1 MIPPFSSA
9 NNTSGNSKSANSN
22 SGEQRLISPIGRSED
37 QNDNKTTDCFS
48 TRHAV
53 KQGERLVIV
62 LRGIIEKRG
71 RTSVLEVKQWIG
83 VSERATLTF
92 IRQLM
97 AEGYLESNSSK
108 PLSLKATDKAKQLF
122 GVTA

>member
-1 MIPPFSSA
+1 M
-9 NNTSGNSKSANSN
+9 K
-22 SGEQRLISPIGRSED
+22 D
-37 QNDNKTTDCFS
+37 QHDNKTVDCFS

-53 KQGERLVIV
+53 KQGVRLVIV
-62 LRGIIEKRG
+62 LKGIIEKKG

-83 VSERATLTF
+83 VSERATLIF

-97 AEGYLESNSSK
+97 AEGYLESNSSN

-122 GVTA
+122 WVVG

>member
-1 MIPPFSSA
+1 MSRQI
-9 NNTSGNSKSANSN
+9 N
-22 SGEQRLISPIGRSED
+22 
-37 QNDNKTTDCFS
+37 NKTVDWFS

-122 GVTA
+122 GAKG

>member
-1 MIPPFSSA
+1 M
-9 NNTSGNSKSANSN
+9 
-22 SGEQRLISPIGRSED
+22 
-37 QNDNKTTDCFS
+37 
-48 TRHAV
+48 
-53 KQGERLVIV
+53 
-62 LRGIIEKRG
+62 
-71 RTSVLEVKQWIG
+71 LEVKQWIG

-122 GVTA
+122 GVQG

>member
-1 MIPPFSSA
+1 M
-9 NNTSGNSKSANSN
+9 K
-22 SGEQRLISPIGRSED
+22 D

-62 LRGIIEKRG
+62 LRGVIENRG

>member
-1 MIPPFSSA
+1 M
-9 NNTSGNSKSANSN
+9 K
-22 SGEQRLISPIGRSED
+22 D
-37 QNDNKTTDCFS
+37 QNDNKTTDCFR

-53 KQGERLVIV
+53 KPGERLVIV

>member
-1 MIPPFSSA
+1 M
-9 NNTSGNSKSANSN
+9 K
-22 SGEQRLISPIGRSED
+22 D
-37 QNDNKTTDCFS
+37 QNDNKTAGCFS

-62 LRGIIEKRG
+62 LRGIIENRG

>member
-1 MIPPFSSA
+1 M
-9 NNTSGNSKSANSN
+9 
-22 SGEQRLISPIGRSED
+22 
-37 QNDNKTTDCFS
+37 
-48 TRHAV
+48 
-53 KQGERLVIV
+53 IV

-122 GVTA
+122 GVTE

>member
-1 MIPPFSSA
+1 M
-9 NNTSGNSKSANSN
+9 K
-22 SGEQRLISPIGRSED
+22 D
-37 QNDNKTTDCFS
+37 QHDNKTTDCFS

-122 GVTA
+122 GVQG

>member
-1 MIPPFSSA
+1 M
-9 NNTSGNSKSANSN
+9 K
-22 SGEQRLISPIGRSED
+22 D
-37 QNDNKTTDCFS
+37 QHDNKTTDCFS

-53 KQGERLVIV
+53 KHGERLVIV
-62 LRGIIEKRG
+62 IRGIIEKRG

>member
-1 MIPPFSSA
+1 M
-9 NNTSGNSKSANSN
+9 
-22 SGEQRLISPIGRSED
+22 
-37 QNDNKTTDCFS
+37 
-48 TRHAV
+48 
-53 KQGERLVIV
+53 IV

-122 GVTA
+122 GVKG

>member
-1 MIPPFSSA
+1 M
-9 NNTSGNSKSANSN
+9 K
-22 SGEQRLISPIGRSED
+22 D
-37 QNDNKTTDCFS
+37 QHDNKTVDCFS

-62 LRGIIEKRG
+62 LKVIIEKKG

-83 VSERATLTF
+83 VSERATLIF

-97 AEGYLESNSSK
+97 AEGYLESNSSN

-122 GVTA
+122 WVVG

>member
-1 MIPPFSSA
+1 M
-9 NNTSGNSKSANSN
+9 K
-22 SGEQRLISPIGRSED
+22 D
-37 QNDNKTTDCFS
+37 QNDNKTVGCFS

-122 GVTA
+122 GVKG

>member
-1 MIPPFSSA
+1 M
-9 NNTSGNSKSANSN
+9 K
-22 SGEQRLISPIGRSED
+22 D
-37 QNDNKTTDCFS
+37 QHDNKTVDCFS

-53 KQGERLVIV
+53 KQGERLGIV
-62 LRGIIEKRG
+62 LKGIIEKKG

-83 VSERATLTF
+83 VSERATLIF

-97 AEGYLESNSSK
+97 AEGYLESNSSN

-122 GVTA
+122 WVVG

>member
-1 MIPPFSSA
+1 M
-9 NNTSGNSKSANSN
+9 K
-22 SGEQRLISPIGRSED
+22 D
-37 QNDNKTTDCFS
+37 QHNNKTVDCFS

-62 LRGIIEKRG
+62 LKGIIEKKG

-83 VSERATLTF
+83 VSERATLIF

-97 AEGYLESNSSK
+97 AEGYLESNSSN

-122 GVTA
+122 WVVG

>member
-1 MIPPFSSA
+1 M
-9 NNTSGNSKSANSN
+9 K
-22 SGEQRLISPIGRSED
+22 D
-37 QNDNKTTDCFS
+37 QNNNKTMYCFS

-71 RTSVLEVKQWIG
+71 RTSVPEVKQWIG

-97 AEGYLESNSSK
+97 AEGYLESNNSK

-122 GVTA
+122 GVQG

>member
-1 MIPPFSSA
+1 MGVGCERP
-9 NNTSGNSKSANSN
+9 TR
-22 SGEQRLISPIGRSED
+22 Q
-37 QNDNKTTDCFS
+37 QDCGLFQHS
-48 TRHAV
+48 HAV

-62 LRGIIEKRG
+62 LRGIIEKKG

-97 AEGYLESNSSK
+97 AEGYLETNSSN

-122 GVTA
+122 WVVG

>member
-1 MIPPFSSA
+1 MNDL
-9 NNTSGNSKSANSN
+9 NN
-22 SGEQRLISPIGRSED
+22 
-37 QNDNKTTDCFS
+37 NKTVDCLS

-122 GVTA
+122 GVQG